1 MAMIRGSSC
10 WSSSLQRDMGACEI
24 GGIDF
29 YTFEQM
35 PETIYDILAGTADAT
50 PDSVAIVDDDGARY
64 TFADLAFY
72 ADHMAAY
79 LSERYGVLE
88 GDRVG
93 LLLDAS
99 IEFCA
104 TYFACSKIGAVVV
117 PFSTKYRE
125 REIGPLLSHSEL
137 KVLLLD
143 SRYVDRVGSAISIA
157 PVIELCDRSGEPG
170 GFGFP
175 AALDAVPSP
184 RAAGGLSS
192 DAVMMYT
199 SGTTSSSKAVRLSN
213 LNVIHAAM
221 VYQRL
226 MGTTAT
232 DRTVIP
238 VPIYHVT
245 GLIALLTQFVLAGAR
260 VYLHRRFDAHRL
272 LDCVRDEDITY
283 LHASPTAFEKV
294 LAFKREFPTLPS
306 MRVILSGSSYEPVN
320 KMRAFHEWLPH
331 CAFQVVYGLTETA
344 SPALLFP
351 FDSPTSIYAGAT
363 GKPVPGVDARIIDDE
378 GFDVETGRVGEVLL
392 RGTCITPGYFR
403 CDRMAVDEDGWLAT
417 GDMGYA
423 DRHGMIWVV
432 DRKKD
437 MINRGGE
444 KVWCSCLEEAIASI
458 DGVGEA
464 CVTGIPDDLY
474 GEVPAAAVVLE
485 PGSTLTAESI
495 IASMRDRVA
504 GFEVPERVLLVD
516 HIPQTSGDKP
526 DRAAVRA
533 MVVEHDKESNR

>member
-1 MAMIRGSSC
+1 MIRGSSC
-10 WSSSLQRDMGACEI
+10 WSASLQRGMGPREV
-24 GGIDF
+24 GGVV
-29 YTFEQM
+29 YHTFEQM
-35 PETIYDILAGTADAT
+35 PATIYDVLAETAAAT
-50 PDSVAIVDDDGARY
+50 PDAVSIVDDDGARY
-64 TFADLAFY
+64 TFAELASL

-79 LSERYGVLE
+79 LFGRYGVAE

-117 PFSTKYRE
+117 PLSTKYRE
-125 REIGPLLSHSEL
+125 REIAPLLSHADL
-137 KVLLLD
+137 KVLFLD
-143 SRYVDRVGSAISIA
+143 RRYVERIGDAAGCVPA
-157 PVIELCDRSGEPG
+157 VELCDRTREPG

-175 AALDAVPSP
+175 AALEAVGEPG
-184 RAAGGLSS
+184 RAGGPAS

-199 SGTTSSSKAVRLSN
+199 SGTTSASKAVRLSN
-213 LNVIHAAM
+213 FNVVHAAM

-226 MGTTAT
+226 MGTTAD

-245 GLIALLTQFVLAGAR
+245 GLMALLTQFVLVGAR
-260 VYLHRRFDAHRL
+260 IYLHRRFDARRL
-272 LDCVRDEDITY
+272 LECVRDEAVTY

-294 LAFKREFPTLPS
+294 LALKGEFPELPA
-306 MRVILSGSSYEPVN
+306 MRAILSGSSYEPVG
-320 KMRAFHEWLPH
+320 KMRAFHDWLPH

-363 GKPVPGVDARIIDDE
+363 GKPVPGVDVRIVDDE
-378 GFDVETGRVGEVLL
+378 GSEVETGCVGEILL
-392 RGTCITPGYFR
+392 RGACVTSGYFR
-403 CDRMAVDEDGWLAT
+403 CDREAVDEGGWLAT

-423 DRHGMIWVV
+423 DERGMVWVV

-444 KVWCSCLEEAIASI
+444 KIWCSCLEEAIASLA
-458 DGVGEA
+458 GVGEA
-464 CVTGIPDDLY
+464 CVTGIPDELY

-485 PGSTLTAESI
+485 ADASLTGEDVISA
-495 IASMRDRVA
+495 MRERVA
-504 GFEVPERVLLVD
+504 GFEVPERVVIVD
-516 HIPQTSGDKP
+516 AIPQTTGDKP

-533 MVVEHDKESNR
+533 MVAEYEKENKR